1 MAQQIT
7 ADNSFIKVPDPYE
20 LFRTVQNLIEKS
32 QRVAMH
38 LLTKQ
43 ATCTTSPVVNPDP
56 LGVGKMFQDVTT
68 KMLLNPTHL
77 IDAQLSLWQEH
88 LKLLQNLTLRNLG
101 YPVEAV
107 ATPAKGDRRFKHEGW
122 DNVPWFDFLKQSY
135 LVNAQWLQDTVK
147 TVALA
152 DESESATAHA
162 NKIMF
167 YTRQVIDA
175 LAPSNF
181 VPTNPEVLYATL
193 KTNGENLLKGLNNLL
208 EDLERGKGTLS
219 IKMSDLKA
227 FKLGQNIAATPGKVV
242 FQNDLMQLLQYQ
254 PTTEQV
260 HLKPLLVVPPWINKY
275 YILDLSPANSF
286 IKWAVDQGHTVFL
299 ISWVNPDERLAHK
312 TFDDYLLEGPLAALD
327 VIEKITGQREVNA
340 VGYCLGG
347 TLLAITVAY
356 LAAKK
361 DDRILSG
368 TYFTTML
375 DFSEPGELG
384 IFLDEEQISQLEEKM
399 KEKGYL
405 EGSSMATTFNM
416 LRANDLIWSF
426 YVNNYL
432 LGNEVAAFDLLYWNS
447 DSTRMPA
454 KMHSF
459 YLRNM
464 YQQNLLVQPNGI
476 SLNGQGIDLSLI
488 NTPGYFVSTQEDHI
502 APWKSTY
509 KGVHLLSSP
518 VKFILGGSGHI
529 AGIIN
534 PPAKNKYFYYT
545 NNKAKTTKN
554 PDTWLSGAK
563 TTQGSWWNDWA
574 KWVGGYAGEK
584 VAARTPGA
592 GPYPALEDAP
602 GSYVKVSVL
611 NNT

>member
-1 MAQQIT
+1 MAQQTI

-20 LFRTVQNLIEKS
+20 LFRTVQNLIENS
-32 QRVAMH
+32 QKVAMH

-43 ATCTTSPVVNPDP
+43 ATYTTPPVVNPDP
-56 LGVGKMFQDVTT
+56 LGVGKMFQEVTT

-101 YPVEAV
+101 YQVEAV
-107 ATPAKGDRRFKHEGW
+107 ATPAKGDRRFKYEGW

-135 LVNAQWLQDTVK
+135 LVNARWLNDTVK
-147 TVALA
+147 TIALA
-152 DESESATAHA
+152 EEPDSANAK
-162 NKIMF
+162 KIMF
-167 YTRQVIDA
+167 YTRQLIDA

-193 KTNGENLLKGLNNLL
+193 KSNGENLLNGLNNLL

-227 FKLGQNIAATPGKVV
+227 FKLGENIAATPGKVI

-254 PTTEQV
+254 PSTEQV

-299 ISWVNPDERLAHK
+299 MSWVNPDERLAHK
-312 TFDDYLLEGPLAALD
+312 IFDDYLLEGPLAALD

-384 IFLDEEQISQLEEKM
+384 VFLDEEQISLLEEKM

-405 EGSSMATTFNM
+405 DGSSMATTFNM

-432 LGNEVAAFDLLYWNS
+432 LGNEATAFDLLYWNS

-464 YQQNLLVQPNGI
+464 YQQNLLTQPNGI

-502 APWKSTY
+502 SPWKSTY
-509 KGVHLLSSP
+509 KGVHLLSGP

-534 PPAKNKYFYYT
+534 PPTKNKYFYYT

-554 PDTWLSGAK
+554 PDSWLSAAK
-563 TTQGSWWNDWA
+563 TMQGSWWNDWA
-574 KWVGGYAGEK
+574 KWVSGYAGEK
-584 VAARTPGA
+584 IPARIPGT

-602 GSYVKVSVL
+602 GSYVKESVL
-611 NNT
+611 NNS

>member
-1 MAQQIT
+1 MAQQATTNDPKAPDLYQLLLT
-7 ADNSFIKVPDPYE
+7 AQKVMDK
-20 LFRTVQNLIEKS
+20 TQQVTMS
-32 QRVAMH
+32 

-43 ATCTTSPVVNPDP
+43 ASHTNFSAKVNPDP
-56 LGVGKMFQDVTT
+56 LGVGKAFQEVAT
-68 KMLLNPTHL
+68 KMLMNPIQL

-101 YPVEAV
+101 YPTTAV
-107 ATPAKGDRRFKHEGW
+107 ATPAKGDRRFKHEAW
-122 DNVPWFDFLKQSY
+122 DSLPWFDFIKQSY
-135 LVNAQWLQDTVK
+135 LVNARWLNDTVK
-147 TVALA
+147 TLALA
-152 DESESATAHA
+152 EEPDFDKA

-167 YTRQVIDA
+167 YTRQVIEA

-181 VPTNPEVLYATL
+181 VATNPEVLYATL
-193 KTNGENLLKGLNNLL
+193 NSNGENLLNGLNNLL
-208 EDLERGKGTLS
+208 EDMERGKGTLS
-219 IKMSDLKA
+219 IKMTDLDA
-227 FKLGQNIAATPGKVV
+227 FQLGQNIAATPGKVI

-254 PTTEQV
+254 PTTDQV

-275 YILDLSPANSF
+275 YILDLSPSNSF
-286 IKWAVDQGHTVFL
+286 IKWAVAQGHTVFL

-312 TFDDYLLEGPLAALD
+312 TFDDYLLEGPLAALN
-327 VIEKITGQREVNA
+327 VIETTTGQREVNA

-347 TLLAITVAY
+347 TLLAITLAY

-361 DDRILSG
+361 DNRILSG

-384 IFLDEEQISQLEEKM
+384 IFIDEEQISLLEEKM

-405 EGSSMATTFNM
+405 DGSSMATTFNM

-432 LGNEVAAFDLLYWNS
+432 LGNQAAAFDLLYWNS

-464 YQQNLLVQPNGI
+464 YQKNLLMQPNGI
-476 SLNGQGIDLSLI
+476 SLNGQGIDLGLI
-488 NTPGYFVSTQEDHI
+488 NTPSYFVSTQEDHI

-509 KGVHLLSSP
+509 KGVHLFSGP

-545 NNKAKTTKN
+545 SSKAKTTKN
-554 PDTWLSGAK
+554 PDSWLSGAK
-563 TTQGSWWNDWA
+563 MMEGSWWNDWA
-574 KWVGGYAGEK
+574 KWVSGYAGDK
-584 VAARTPGA
+584 VAARVPGA

-611 NNT
+611 DSSK